1 MIGDRMH
8 SMRMRCAVAFPK
20 HIGPDAH
27 RVVEQSRAPSPPT
40 ERIVSHTFMHIA
52 AIGTIGNVEE

>member
-1 MIGDRMH
+1 
-8 SMRMRCAVAFPK
+8 MRMRCAVAFPK